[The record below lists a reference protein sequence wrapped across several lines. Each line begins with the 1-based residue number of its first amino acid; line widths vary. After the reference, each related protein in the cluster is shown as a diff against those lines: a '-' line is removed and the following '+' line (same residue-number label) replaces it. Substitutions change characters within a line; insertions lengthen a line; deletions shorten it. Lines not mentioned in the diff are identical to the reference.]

1 MFNSEGLDAVPDGNG
16 TFTCIQQTSTT
27 SNNNEIARRG
37 INIGQGNGDF
47 ESYTG
52 GWRDGLRSNLGV
64 TTYKNGDIYSGAYA
78 NDKRSGQ
85 GTYKIL

>member
-1 MFNSEGLDAVPDGNG
+1 MFNREGLDAVPDGNG

-27 SNNNEIARRG
+27 NNNNQIARRG
-37 INIGQGNGDF
+37 IDVGQGNGVF

-52 GWRDGLRSNLGV
+52 GWRDGLRNSLGV

-78 NDKRSGQ
+78 NDKRNGQ
-85 GTYKIL
+85 GM